1 MDRCSLT
8 NSHMHK
14 KVNMFVSTT
23 TVKSRK
29 ESNIISSP
37 LDNNFLQ
44 SSMMKVLKHLWI
56 IVALCILHGIKG
68 ALSDC
73 TSQQKARI
81 GSSWKIDCRLQEHWS
96 EVKYYRDN
104 PVEGNLLI
112 MSNQD
117 NERRVGF
124 GHDMGTLDIDED
136 GAMVINNVTR
146 DHISVYALIYT
157 DRDGHEYQHEFIIID
172 CPVTVYAHHG
182 SDAHIN
188 CYFPQSQRV
197 YWYDS
202 TLRNARSIIS
212 LEEGRK
218 AGPGVSAGKYDIT
231 NNGGL
236 LIRYTTFSD
245 ETTYRAIL
253 IGSNTHTF
261 TIDQKVII
269 YANVDTAVF
278 SVDVCEGSNFCLVQ
292 LQDPTFLICRETNT
306 GPHTLLSW
314 TRNTSNDTRLVNTSK
329 SFDGNMYE
337 AFVSTNVNLNSTDR
351 LYVYICNS
359 MIDIPVKPLRQIVV
373 MVEDES
379 KDYITTLLKPTY
391 YREYDDVRLVCT
403 NENPL
408 FILWKR
414 NHETIGYYHEGK
426 SDVLKPGYEID
437 KDGSLL
443 INKFSYVHEGEYVCI
458 YNNGRGEDVKQH
470 NIKTVVTPT
479 NPSPS
484 IVGCSE
490 PSNCT
495 FNVTSSGY
503 LTCYIE
509 GVLPIVHPE
518 WIHDEH
524 MSSGIT
530 FSQPQ
535 LIVRSVGSLFCIYL
549 TSYYEITTNQDYESD
564 TDEDWQD
571 YDVTASCSVNYEV
584 LGQHKT
590 DVTLHL
596 QKRSS
601 RKSVTEDRIR
611 ETFRANK
618 NWKCVIPFSLM
629 CVIFIIIIIIVVSAK
644 WRNGRA
650 GK

>member
-1 MDRCSLT
+1 
-8 NSHMHK
+8 
-14 KVNMFVSTT
+14 
-23 TVKSRK
+23 
-29 ESNIISSP
+29 
-37 LDNNFLQ
+37 
-44 SSMMKVLKHLWI
+44 MMQVLKHLWI
-56 IVALCILHGIKG
+56 TVALCILHGIQG
-68 ALSDC
+68 VLTDC
-73 TSQQKARI
+73 TSHQNARI
-81 GSSWKIDCRLQEHWS
+81 RRSWKVDCRLQGNWS
-96 EVKYYRDN
+96 EVKYYSGS

-117 NERRVGF
+117 NERMFGF
-124 GHDMGTLDIDED
+124 GQDINTLDIEED
-136 GAMVINNVTR
+136 GAMVINNVTIY
-146 DHISVYALIYT
+146 HISLYTLIYS

-172 CPVTVYAHHG
+172 CPVTVYAHRG
-182 SDAHIN
+182 SDALIN

-202 TLRNARSIIS
+202 TLRNARPIIS
-212 LEEGRK
+212 LELGRK

-236 LIRYTTFSD
+236 LIRNTTFSD
-245 ETTYRAIL
+245 ENTYRAIF
-253 IGSNTHTF
+253 IVSNPHTF
-261 TIDQKVII
+261 TTDQKVII

-278 SVDVCEGSNFCLVQ
+278 SVDVCEGSNFCLVH
-292 LQDPTFLICRETNT
+292 LQDPALLTCRETNT

-314 TRNTSNDTRLVNTSK
+314 TRNTSNGTRLVNTSTY
-329 SFDGNMYE
+329 SDGNMYE
-337 AFVSTNVNLNSTDR
+337 ALVSMNVNLNSTDR
-351 LYVYICNS
+351 LNVYICNS
-359 MIDIPVKPLRQIVV
+359 LIDIPAKQLRQIVV
-373 MVEDES
+373 IVEDES
-379 KDYITTLLKPTY
+379 KDSITTLLKPTY

-403 NENPL
+403 SEKPL
-408 FILWKR
+408 LILWKR

-443 INKFSYVHEGEYVCI
+443 INKYSYTHEGEYVCI
-458 YNNGRGEDVKQH
+458 YNNGKVEDVKQH

-490 PSNCT
+490 PSDCT

-509 GVLPIVHPE
+509 GVLPIVHPK

-524 MSSGIT
+524 MSSTIT

-535 LIVRSVGSLFCIYL
+535 LIVRNVGSVFNIYL
-549 TSYYEITTNQDYESD
+549 TTYYKITTDQEGYESE
-564 TDEDWQD
+564 TDEDWQA
-571 YDVTASCSVNYEV
+571 YDVTASCSVNYEI

-596 QKRSS
+596 QKRTSA
-601 RKSVTEDRIR
+601 VTEDRIGER
-611 ETFRANK
+611 FRANI
-618 NWKCVIPFSLM
+618 NWLCVIQFI
-629 CVIFIIIIIIVVSAK
+629 VISVILIVYGFARWQNCK
-644 WRNGRA
+644 A
-650 GK
+650 GKETCVNNNTPEARNDINIHSEDNQAYDD

>member
-1 MDRCSLT
+1 MI
-8 NSHMHK
+8 MA
-14 KVNMFVSTT
+14 
-23 TVKSRK
+23 
-29 ESNIISSP
+29 IIMMSKGY
-37 LDNNFLQ
+37 NFLQ
-44 SSMMKVLKHLWI
+44 SSMMQVLKYLWI
-56 IVALCILHGIKG
+56 IVAICILHDIKG
-68 ALSDC
+68 VLTDC
-73 TSQQKARI
+73 TSHQNARI
-81 GSSWKIDCRLQEHWS
+81 GSSWKIDCRLQENWS
-96 EVKYYRDN
+96 EVTYYRDN
-104 PVEGNLLI
+104 PVEANLLI

-117 NERRVGF
+117 NERRFGF
-124 GHDMGTLDIDED
+124 GQDIDTLDIDED
-136 GAMVINNVTR
+136 GAMVINNVTI
-146 DHISVYALIYT
+146 DHISLYTLIYT

-172 CPVTVYAHHG
+172 CPITVYAQHK
-182 SDAHIN
+182 SDALIN

-202 TLRNARSIIS
+202 TSRNARPIIS
-212 LEEGRK
+212 LEGGRK

-231 NNGGL
+231 NNGSL
-236 LIRYTTFSD
+236 LIRNTSFSD
-245 ETTYRAIL
+245 EKIYRAIV
-253 IGSNTHTF
+253 IVSNTHTL
-261 TIDQKVII
+261 TTDQKVVI

-278 SVDVCEGSNFCLVQ
+278 SVDGCEGSNSCLVQ

-314 TRNTSNDTRLVNTSK
+314 TRNKSNGTRLVNTSK
-329 SFDGNMYE
+329 YFDGNMYE
-337 AFVSTNVNLNSTDR
+337 AFVSTNVSLNSTDR

-359 MIDIPVKPLRQIVV
+359 MIDIPAKPLRQIVV

-379 KDYITTLLKPTY
+379 KGYITTLLKPTY
-391 YREYDDVRLVCT
+391 YMEYDDVKLVCT

-437 KDGSLL
+437 KNGSLL
-443 INKFSYVHEGEYVCI
+443 INKFSYTHEGEYVCI
-458 YNNGRGEDVKQH
+458 YNNGQIEDVKQH
-470 NIKTVVTPT
+470 DIKTVVTPT
-479 NPSPS
+479 NPSPF

-490 PSNCT
+490 PSDCT

-509 GVLPIVHPE
+509 GVLPIVHPK

-524 MSSGIT
+524 MSSTIT

-535 LIVRSVGSLFCIYL
+535 LIVRNVGSLFSIYL
-549 TSYYEITTNQDYESD
+549 TTYYTITTDQDYGSE

-590 DVTLHL
+590 YVTLHL
-596 QKRSS
+596 QKRTSAL
-601 RKSVTEDRIR
+601 TGDRIR
-611 ETFRANK
+611 EGFRANI
-618 NWKCVIPFSLM
+618 NWLCVIPIS
-629 CVIFIIIIIIVVSAK
+629 VISAILIVFGFAR
-644 WRNGRA
+644 WQNGKA
-650 GK
+650 GKEICGNKNTSDARNDINIHSEDNQVFDV